1 MRKTLLYFLVA
12 LSFFCSVGAVSQDII
27 GTEVLGSYETRFH
40 YSGEEV
46 IRNRA
51 RNVRRALSKLN
62 GVVIHP
68 GKRLSYNRTLGP
80 RVAERGWRP
89 AKTILNGEIVIDYGG
104 GICQVSSTL
113 HAAAIQSGLLIVSA
127 QHHSR
132 YMSYIDP
139 GLDATVS
146 WPDLDL
152 VIQNPYDFPVRIHAW
167 ESQTGVASVE
177 FIGARREWD
186 VEISHEVLE
195 RRRFSVETVERN
207 DMPISYRHVLEK
219 GTNFLVL
226 DRVIV
231 STSRITGEIFI
242 ESERMQ
248 YEPSPRIIE
257 VGTAPEAL

>member
-1 MRKTLLYFLVA
+1 MRRTLLYFLVA
-12 LSFFCSVGAVSQDII
+12 LSSFFSVAAVCQDSVGSE
-27 GTEVLGSYETRFH
+27 TLGSYETRFH

-51 RNVRRALSKLN
+51 RNVRRALSKIN
-62 GVVIHP
+62 NVVIHP

-80 RVAERGWRP
+80 RVPERGWRP
-89 AKTILNGEIVIDYGG
+89 AKTILNGDIVIDYGG

-113 HAAAIQSGLLIVSA
+113 HAAAIRSGMLIVNA

-152 VIQNPYDFPVRIHAW
+152 VIENPYDFPVRIHAW
-167 ESQTGVASVE
+167 ESEVGIASVE
-177 FIGARREWD
+177 FLGSRREWD
-186 VEISHEVLE
+186 VEISNEIIE
-195 RRRFSVETVERN
+195 RRRFNTESVERT
-207 DMPISYRHVLEK
+207 DMPTSYRHVLEK
-219 GTNFLVL
+219 GTNFLIL

-248 YEPSPRIIE
+248 YEASPRIIE
-257 VGTAPEAL
+257 VGTAPETM

>member
-1 MRKTLLYFLVA
+1 MRKSLLYFLVA
-12 LSFFCSVGAVSQDII
+12 LSFFFSVGAVSQDII
-27 GTEVLGSYETRFH
+27 GSEILGSYETSFH

-51 RNVRRALSKLN
+51 RNVRRALEKLN
-62 GVVIHP
+62 GAVIQP

-80 RVAERGWRP
+80 RIAERGWRP

-113 HAAAIQSGLLIVSA
+113 HAAAIQSGLLIVNA

-132 YMSYIDP
+132 YMSYISP

-146 WPDLDL
+146 WPNLDL
-152 VIQNPYDFPVRIHAW
+152 VIQNPYSFPVRIHAW
-167 ESQTGVASVE
+167 ESHTGIASVE
-177 FIGARREWD
+177 FIGAQREWD
-186 VEISHEVLE
+186 VEISHEIIE
-195 RRRFSVETVERN
+195 RRRFHVESIERS
-207 DMPISYRHVLEK
+207 DMPTSYRHVLEK

-226 DRVIV
+226 NRVIV

-248 YEPSPRIIE
+248 YESSPRIIE
-257 VGTAPEAL
+257 IGTAPESM

>member
-1 MRKTLLYFLVA
+1 MRKSLLYVLIA
-12 LSFFCSVGAVSQDII
+12 LSFFFSLSAVCQDIV
-27 GTEVLGSYETRFH
+27 GSEVLGSYNTRFH

-62 GVVIHP
+62 GVIIQP
-68 GKRLSYNRTLGP
+68 GETLSYNRTLGQRTP
-80 RVAERGWRP
+80 EKGWRP

-113 HAAAIQSGLLIVSA
+113 HAAAIRSGLLIVHS

-152 VIQNPYDFPVRIHAW
+152 VIQNPYNFPVRVHAW

-177 FIGARREWD
+177 FLGLRREWD
-186 VEISHEVLE
+186 IEVSNEIIE
-195 RRRFSVETVERN
+195 RRRFSTEIVERN
-207 DMPISYRHVLEK
+207 DMPESYRHVLEK
-219 GTNFLVL
+219 GTNFLIL

-248 YEPSPRIIE
+248 YESSPRIIE
-257 VGTAPEAL
+257 VGTLSE

>member
-1 MRKTLLYFLVA
+1 MRKSLLYILVA
-12 LSFFCSVGAVSQDII
+12 LSFLFSVGAVSQDIV
-27 GTEVLGSYETRFH
+27 GSEVLGSYETRFH

-46 IRNRA
+46 TRNRA
-51 RNVRRALSKLN
+51 RNVRRALEKLD
-62 GVVIHP
+62 GVVIYP

-80 RVAERGWRP
+80 RIAERGWRP

-113 HAAAIQSGLLIVSA
+113 HAAAIQSGLLIVNA

-152 VIQNPYDFPVRIHAW
+152 VIQNPYNFPVRIHAW
-167 ESQTGVASVE
+167 ESNVGIASVE
-177 FIGARREWD
+177 FVGAHREWD
-186 VEISHEVLE
+186 VEISHEIIE
-195 RRRFSVETVERN
+195 RRRFQVETIERI
-207 DMPISYRHVLEK
+207 DMPTSYRHILEK
-219 GTNFLVL
+219 GTNFLIL

-231 STSRITGEIFI
+231 STSRITGDIFI

-248 YEPSPRIIE
+248 YESSPRLIE
-257 VGTAPEAL
+257 IGTAPESM